1 VVKKNLAIRFAKRS
15 SSVHR
20 SFRHL
25 MIVIALAVAVS
36 SSAGTKTSPT
46 PTLRWTEGNTGCTV
60 SLDSDGKYRYG
71 LWTADVGVVLAVDA
85 QELQLVHKRGE
96 RFFGVHLTVRNRS
109 ASPLVVHPGQAT
121 LEFVKHSKVVQ
132 PALDPE
138 TFAQKAQSDVDDIE
152 HQTERE
158 VEKHPERKEDR
169 EKFVQGWQK
178 EVTELQD
185 FLSHGTLPA
194 VQLDSTRN
202 EVSGWILFSTHNK
215 WIGEWKRPEEF
226 IFRIPLGSQI
236 VEFPFALPAQKGDIL
251 LRRRSE

>member
-1 VVKKNLAIRFAKRS
+1 VVKKLVTIAYQGTSRTKHWRQQSATVLIGLAAILAPSVLAKKNPPS
-15 SSVHR
+15 
-20 SFRHL
+20 
-25 MIVIALAVAVS
+25 
-36 SSAGTKTSPT
+36 
-46 PTLRWTEGNTGCTV
+46 TLRWAEGNTGCTF

-71 LWTADVGVVLAVDA
+71 LWTADLGVVLAVDA

-96 RFFGVHLTVRNRS
+96 RFFGVHLTVHNRGT
-109 ASPLVVHPGQAT
+109 APLVVYPGQAT
-121 LEFVKHSKVVQ
+121 LEFVKHSKVIQ

-138 TFAQKAQSDVDDIE
+138 TFAEKAQSDVEDIE
-152 HQTERE
+152 SQSQRE
-158 VEKHPERKEDR
+158 VEKHPERKEER

-194 VQLDSTRN
+194 VQLDSTHN

-215 WIGEWKRPEEF
+215 WIGEWKKPEEF
-226 IFRIPLGSQI
+226 LFRIPLGSQI
-236 VEFPFALPAQKGDIL
+236 VEFPFTLPAQKGDLI

>member
-1 VVKKNLAIRFAKRS
+1 MLMALAAILLSSAAAKKN
-15 SSVHR
+15 
-20 SFRHL
+20 
-25 MIVIALAVAVS
+25 
-36 SSAGTKTSPT
+36 PT
-46 PTLRWTEGNTGCTV
+46 PTLRWTEGHTGCTV
-60 SLDSDGKYRYG
+60 SLDQDGKYRYG
-71 LWTADVGVVLAVDA
+71 MWTTDLGVVLAVDA

-109 ASPLVVHPGQAT
+109 ASPLAVDPSQAT
-121 LEFVKHSKVVQ
+121 LEFVKHSKIIQ

-152 HQTERE
+152 YQTQRE
-158 VEKHPERKEDR
+158 VEKHPERKEER

-194 VQLDSTRN
+194 VQLDGTRN
-202 EVSGWILFSTHNK
+202 EISGWLLFSTHSK
-215 WIGEWKRPEEF
+215 WIGDWKRPEEF
-226 IFRIPLGSQI
+226 VFRIPLGTQL
-236 VEFPFALPAQKGDIL
+236 VEFPFALPAQHGDLI

>member
-1 VVKKNLAIRFAKRS
+1 MRANAQPTSHPFCLALLALALALLQLPVAAKKN
-15 SSVHR
+15 
-20 SFRHL
+20 
-25 MIVIALAVAVS
+25 
-36 SSAGTKTSPT
+36 PT
-46 PTLRWTEGNTGCTV
+46 PTLRWAEGNAGCTF

-71 LWTADVGVVLAVDA
+71 LWTAYVGLVLAIDA

-96 RFFGVHLTVRNRS
+96 RFLSVHLTVHNRGN
-109 ASPLVVHPGQAT
+109 APLAVDPSQAT
-121 LEFVKHSKVVQ
+121 LEFVKHSKVIQ

-138 TFAQKAQSDVDDIE
+138 AFAEKAQSDVDDIE

-158 VEKHPERKEDR
+158 VEKHPERKEER

-202 EVSGWILFSTHNK
+202 EISGWILFSTHNK
-215 WIGEWKRPEEF
+215 WIGEWKKPEEF

-236 VEFPFALPAQKGDIL
+236 VEFPFALPAQQGDLIL
-251 LRRRSE
+251 RKRSD